1 MATRSA
7 SVPDPASPDVFAR
20 RPGSTCRTVAASIA
34 SSGQEQQSLDDV
46 AQLAD
51 VAGPRVA
58 SELLQRVGPPARGAR
73 LPGSRSSRAPVP
85 SFRFDPL
92 SCRPPVL
99 STGRATGSPVV
110 EVLWKW
116 VRGMRAG
123 ETRVTRRTPVCGVT
137 WAEIG

>member
-1 MATRSA
+1 MTALEAARPRGFGAAMAVRRQLLQH
-7 SVPDPASPDVFAR
+7 DVALDHGEPTR
-20 RPGSTCRTVAASIA
+20 RPVVVDRGESAAC
-34 SSGQEQQSLDDV
+34 
-46 AQLAD
+46 
-51 VAGPRVA
+51 
-58 SELLQRVGPPARGAR
+58 ARCAVT
-73 LPGSRSSRAPVP
+73 GSRSSRAPVP